1 MDLKNKKIAVLGLG
15 IEGEDVCRY
24 LMSQGA
30 NDITVFDQKTAE
42 ELGEVYKNFQF
53 SCPSGRRAIFNFQL
67 GPDYLKNGLR
77 GFDVIF
83 RSPAFKL
90 SLPEIVE
97 AKNSGAIISS
107 ATKLFFDL
115 CPAKI
120 IGVTGTKGKGTTST
134 LIYEILKKAG
144 KKVFL
149 AGNIGEPML
158 ALLPKLDKKSWVVLE
173 LSSFQLQDLEK
184 SPHIAV
190 VLFITSEHLDYHSS
204 TEEYIQA
211 KANLV
216 RWQKEDDFAV
226 LNADNQTSSSFA
238 LLTLAKVYYFSREK
252 KVNGGFVKDGQIYL
266 LDKLVGPTSKL
277 QILGVHNW
285 ENICAASTAAFLA
298 GADLNSIKK
307 VVFSFKGLEH
317 RLEFVRE
324 LGGVKFYNDSFST
337 TPETTIAA
345 IRAFSQPIILIAGG
359 SEKGS
364 DYNQLG
370 KEISQSRVKTLIL
383 IGKTAPK
390 IKKVV
395 QKSGFRGKIVYKPGE
410 MKEIVKKAFTEAE
423 KGDVV
428 LLSPACASFD
438 MFENY
443 KDRGWQFKKYVW
455 EISEKSRP

>member
-1 MDLKNKKIAVLGLG
+1 MDFKNKKIAVLGLG

-24 LMSQGA
+24 LIRQGVK
-30 NDITVFDQKTAE
+30 DITVFDQKAE
-42 ELGEVYKNFQF
+42 EIEDKINELRITNYE
-53 SCPSGRRAIFNFQL
+53 L

-77 GFDVIF
+77 EFDVIF
-83 RSPAFKL
+83 RSPAFRL

-97 AKNSGAIISS
+97 AKKSGAIITS

-120 IGVTGTKGKGTTST
+120 IGVTGTKGKGTTSS

-144 KKVFL
+144 KKIFL

-158 ALLPKLDKKSWVVLE
+158 TLLPKLNKENWVVLE

-204 TEEYIQA
+204 VEEYIQA

-216 RWQKEDDFAV
+216 RWQKELDFAI

-238 LLTLAKVYYFSREK
+238 SLTPAKVYYFSRGK
-252 KVNGGFVKDGQIYL
+252 KVEGAFIKDGQIYL
-266 LDKLVGPTSKL
+266 FDNLIGSTSKL
-277 QILGVHNW
+277 KILGVHNW
-285 ENICAASTAAFLA
+285 ENICAASVAAFLA
-298 GADLNSIKK
+298 GADLNSVKK
-307 VVFSFKGLEH
+307 VVFNFRGLEH

-324 LGGVKFYNDSFST
+324 IGGIKFYNDSFST

-345 IRAFSQPIILIAGG
+345 IKSFFQPIILIAGG

-364 DYNQLG
+364 DYTQLG
-370 KEISQSRVKTLIL
+370 KEISQSSTKTIIL
-383 IGKTAPK
+383 IGKTAKK

-395 QKSGFRGKIVYKPGE
+395 QKSGFRGKIIYKPGG
-410 MKEIVKKAFTEAE
+410 MKEIVKKAFAEAQ
-423 KGDVV
+423 KGDVI

-438 MFENY
+438 MFKNY

-455 EISEKSRP
+455 EISEKSCS

>member
-15 IEGEDVCRY
+15 IEGEDICRY
-24 LMSQGA
+24 LISQGVR
-30 NDITVFDQKTAE
+30 NITVFDQKTPE
-42 ELGEVYKNFQF
+42 ELGEKIDELRINGLTDYE
-53 SCPSGRRAIFNFQL
+53 L
-67 GPDYLKNGLR
+67 GPNYLKNGLG

-97 AKNSGAIISS
+97 VKKSGTIITS

-144 KKVFL
+144 KRVFL

-173 LSSFQLQDLEK
+173 LSSFQLQDLKK

-204 TEEYIQA
+204 TEEYVQA
-211 KANLV
+211 KANIV
-216 RWQKEDDFAV
+216 RWQKESDFAV
-226 LNADNQTSSSFA
+226 LNGDNQTSSSFA
-238 LLTLAKVYYFSREK
+238 SLTKAKVYYFSKEK
-252 KVNGGFVKDGQIYL
+252 KVDGAFVRDGRIYL
-266 LDKLVGPTSKL
+266 FNKLIGPTNKL
-277 QILGVHNW
+277 QVLGVHNW
-285 ENICAASTAAFLA
+285 ENICAACTAAFLA

-317 RLEFVRE
+317 RLEFIRE
-324 LGGVKFYNDSFST
+324 IGGVKFYNDSFST

-345 IRAFSQPIILIAGG
+345 IKAFSQPIILITGG

-364 DYNQLG
+364 DYTQLG
-370 KEISQSRVKTLIL
+370 KEISQSKVKTLIL
-383 IGKTAPK
+383 IGKTAQK
-390 IKKVV
+390 IKKIV
-395 QKSGFRGKIVYKPGE
+395 QKAGFRGKIIYKPGE
-410 MKEIVKKAFTEAE
+410 MKEVVKKAFTEAK

-438 MFENY
+438 MFKNY

-455 EISEKSRP
+455 EISKKSCS

>member
-24 LMSQGA
+24 LISRGVK
-30 NDITVFDQKTAE
+30 NITVFDQKTLGDLKDKINE
-42 ELGEVYKNFQF
+42 LRITNYELG
-53 SCPSGRRAIFNFQL
+53 PS
-67 GPDYLKNGLR
+67 YLKKGLG
-77 GFDVIF
+77 GFDIIF
-83 RSPAFKL
+83 RSPAFRL

-97 AKNSGAIISS
+97 AKNSGAIITS

-134 LIYEILKKAG
+134 LIYKILKRAG

-158 ALLPKLDKKSWVVLE
+158 ALLPKLDEEGWVILE
-173 LSSFQLQDLEK
+173 LSSFQLQDMEK

-190 VLFITSEHLDYHSS
+190 VLFIAPEHLDYHSS
-204 TEEYIQA
+204 FEEYIRA
-211 KANLV
+211 KANIV
-216 RWQKEDDFAV
+216 YWQKKSDFAV
-226 LNADNQTSSSFA
+226 LNADNQTSSSFGS
-238 LLTLAKVYYFSREK
+238 LTPAKVYYFSREK
-252 KVNGGFVKDGQIYL
+252 KVNGGFTKDGQIYL
-266 LDKLVGPTSKL
+266 FDKLIGPTNKL

-285 ENICAASTAAFLA
+285 ENICAASVASFLA

-317 RLEFVRE
+317 RLEFVGE
-324 LGGVKFYNDSFST
+324 VAGIKFYNDSFST

-345 IRAFSQPIILIAGG
+345 IKVFSQPIILIAGG

-364 DYNQLG
+364 DYTQLG
-370 KEISQSRVKTLIL
+370 KEISQSKVKTLIL
-383 IGKTAPK
+383 IGKTAQK
-390 IKKVV
+390 IKKSV
-395 QKSGFRGKIVYKPGE
+395 QKAGFRRKIIYKPGE
-410 MKEIVKKAFTEAE
+410 MKEIVERAFAEA
-423 KGDVV
+423 KRGDVV

-438 MFENY
+438 MFKNY
-443 KDRGWQFKKYVW
+443 KDRGWQFKKYVC
-455 EISEKSRP
+455 ESSEKSCS

>member
-15 IEGEDVCRY
+15 IEGEDICRY
-24 LMSQGA
+24 LISQGA
-30 NDITVFDQKTAE
+30 KDITVFDQKTPE
-42 ELGEVYKNFQF
+42 ELGEAYKSFQF
-53 SCPSGRRAIFNFQL
+53 SIFNFQL
-67 GPDYLKNGLR
+67 GSNYLKNGLR
-77 GFDVIF
+77 GFDIIF
-83 RSPAFKL
+83 RSPAFRL

-97 AKNSGAIISS
+97 AKNSGAIITS

-115 CPAKI
+115 CPAKT

-134 LIYEILKKAG
+134 LIYQILKRAG

-158 ALLPKLDKKSWVVLE
+158 TLLPKLDKKSWVVLE
-173 LSSFQLQDLEK
+173 LSSFQLQDLGK

-204 TEEYIQA
+204 AEEYIQA

-216 RWQKEDDFAV
+216 RWQRKSDFAA
-226 LNADNQTSSSFA
+226 LNADNDSSSSFA
-238 LLTLAKVYYFSREK
+238 SLTPAKVYYFSRQK
-252 KVNGGFVKDGQIYL
+252 KVDGAFVKDGQIYL
-266 LDKLVGPTSKL
+266 FDKLIGSTSNL
-277 QILGVHNW
+277 QILGIHNW
-285 ENICAASTAAFLA
+285 ENICAACIAAFLA

-317 RLEFVRE
+317 RLEFVKE
-324 LGGVKFYNDSFST
+324 IGGVKFYNDSFST

-345 IRAFSQPIILIAGG
+345 IKAFSQPIILIAGG

-364 DYNQLG
+364 SYNQLG
-370 KEISQSRVKTLIL
+370 KEVSQSKVKTLII
-383 IGKTAPK
+383 IGKTAQK
-390 IKKVV
+390 IKEAV
-395 QKSGFRGKIVYKPGE
+395 QKAGFRGKIIYKPGG
-410 MKEIVKKAFTEAE
+410 MKEIVERAFAEAQKA
-423 KGDVV
+423 DVV

-438 MFENY
+438 MFKNY

-455 EISEKSRP
+455 EISEKSCS

>member
-1 MDLKNKKIAVLGLG
+1 MNLKNKKIAVLGLG
-15 IEGEDVCRY
+15 TEGEDVYRY
-24 LMSQGA
+24 LISQGA
-30 NDITVFDQKTAE
+30 KDITVFDQKAE
-42 ELGEVYKNFQF
+42 EIEDKINELRITNYE
-53 SCPSGRRAIFNFQL
+53 L

-83 RSPAFKL
+83 RSPAFRL

-97 AKNSGAIISS
+97 AKNSGAVITST
-107 ATKLFFDL
+107 TKLFFDL

-134 LIYEILKKAG
+134 LIYEILKKEG
-144 KKVFL
+144 RKVFL

-158 ALLPKLDKKSWVVLE
+158 ALLPRLDKKSWVVLE

-184 SPHIAV
+184 SPNIAV

-216 RWQKEDDFAV
+216 RWQKKSDFAV
-226 LNADNQTSSSFA
+226 LNSDNQTSSSFA
-238 LLTLAKVYYFSREK
+238 SLTPAKVYYFSKEK
-252 KVNGGFVKDGQIYL
+252 RVNGAFVKDGQIYL
-266 LDKLVGPTSKL
+266 FDKLVGPTNKL

-285 ENICAASTAAFLA
+285 ENICAACTAAFLA
-298 GADLNSIKK
+298 GADLDSIKE

-324 LGGVKFYNDSFST
+324 IGGIKFYNDSFST

-345 IRAFSQPIILIAGG
+345 IRAFSQPIILITGG

-364 DYNQLG
+364 DYTKLG
-370 KEISQSRVKTLIL
+370 KEISQSKVKTLIL
-383 IGKTAPK
+383 IGKTAQK
-390 IKKVV
+390 IKEAV
-395 QKSGFRGKIVYKPGE
+395 QKAGFRGKLIYKPGG
-410 MKEIVKKAFTEAE
+410 MKEVVERAFAEAQ

-455 EISEKSRP
+455 EI

>member
-15 IEGEDVCRY
+15 IEGEDICRY
-24 LMSQGA
+24 LISQGA
-30 NDITVFDQKTAE
+30 KDITVFDQKTPE
-42 ELGEVYKNFQF
+42 ELGEAYKNFQF
-53 SCPSGRRAIFNFQL
+53 SIFNFQL
-67 GPDYLKNGLR
+67 GSNYLKNGLR
-77 GFDVIF
+77 GFDIIF
-83 RSPAFKL
+83 RSPAFRL

-97 AKNSGAIISS
+97 AKNSGAIITS

-115 CPAKI
+115 CPAKT

-134 LIYEILKKAG
+134 LIYQILKRAG

-158 ALLPKLDKKSWVVLE
+158 TLLPKLDKKSWVVLE
-173 LSSFQLQDLEK
+173 LSSFQLQDLGK

-204 TEEYIQA
+204 AEEYIQA

-216 RWQKEDDFAV
+216 RWQRKSDFAA
-226 LNADNQTSSSFA
+226 LNADNDSSSSFA
-238 LLTLAKVYYFSREK
+238 SLTPAKVYYFSRQK
-252 KVNGGFVKDGQIYL
+252 KVDGAFVKDGQIYL
-266 LDKLVGPTSKL
+266 FDKLIGSTSNL
-277 QILGVHNW
+277 QILGIHNW
-285 ENICAASTAAFLA
+285 ENICAACIAAFLA

-317 RLEFVRE
+317 RLEFVKE
-324 LGGVKFYNDSFST
+324 IGGVKFYNDSFST

-345 IRAFSQPIILIAGG
+345 IKAFSQPIILIAGG

-364 DYNQLG
+364 SYNQLG
-370 KEISQSRVKTLIL
+370 KEVSQSKVKTLII
-383 IGKTAPK
+383 IGKTAQK
-390 IKKVV
+390 IKEAV
-395 QKSGFRGKIVYKPGE
+395 QKAGFRGKIIYKPGG
-410 MKEIVKKAFTEAE
+410 MKEIVERAFAEAQKA
-423 KGDVV
+423 DVV

-438 MFENY
+438 MFKNY

-455 EISEKSRP
+455 EISEKSCS